1 MPDSNKTL
9 GFVCQGR
16 LRVSKVEKKAAQR
29 GDTPELFTD
38 TATLATGRRVVAI
51 RQDGSSASPFSLPT
65 PQESLRNFFHN
76 KQKYRFGHSRGG
88 EAAPSLISAFFTL
101 DPQVRPSAMP
111 LDRTR
116 VEVSETVVGP
126 CPGTGPEMGRDRDG
140 AGFRVERGTF
150 V

>member
-1 MPDSNKTL
+1 M
-9 GFVCQGR
+9 
-16 LRVSKVEKKAAQR
+16 SKVKKKTAQR

-38 TATLATGRRVVAI
+38 TATLATGRLVVSHQTGCYI
-51 RQDGSSASPFSLPT
+51 NSTFLPPT
-65 PQESLRNFFHN
+65 PQERLGNFFHN

-88 EAAPSLISAFFTL
+88 EAAPSSVSAFFTL

-126 CPGTGPEMGRDRDG
+126 CPGTGPEMGRDRDR